1 MDFNQTNILKTI
13 KSMTAAFN
21 NKDITGVLAAYE
33 QDAAVM
39 FEPGTSVSSKD
50 ALRQNF
56 ESMFQVNPKFT
67 YPKGHEVYISNDI
80 ALHVAPW
87 EMSGMAPDG
96 SAIKQSGLSIAVL
109 RKKPDGNWLMVLDHP
124 NGQHLMSN

>member
-1 MDFNQTNILKTI
+1 MDSNQTNILKTI
-13 KSMTAAFN
+13 QGMTSAFN
-21 NKDITGVLAAYE
+21 KKDIAGVLAAYE

-39 FEPGTSVSSKD
+39 FEPGESVSSTD
-50 ALRQNF
+50 ALKQNF
-56 ESMFQVNPKFT
+56 ESMFQVNPTFT

-87 EMSGMAPDG
+87 EMNGLAPDG
-96 SAIKQSGLSIAVL
+96 STIKQSGLSVAVL